1 MPSETAQRTNRIP
14 EKGLPQNTI
23 IQELEAKLKRDLTY
37 SSGKILCSMCTNPHS
52 FAKQIY
58 RKYLEKNLGDPS
70 LFPASAEL
78 EQETISML
86 GSLLSN
92 PQASGSIVSGGTEA
106 NIIALWAARN
116 LAKKERGE
124 VIVPVS
130 AHYSFDKASNLL
142 NLKLIKVKLN
152 RRFQMDVKAAEK
164 AITSK
169 TVAIVG
175 LAGSTGLGVV
185 DPIREL
191 SEIASAHNIYLHVDA
206 AFGGFVLPFLKELGY
221 KPLDF
226 DFSLPGVCSI
236 TIDPHKMGLAPIPAG
251 GILFRD
257 AKMGEAVSM
266 KVPYLSGEMK
276 QSTLLGTRS
285 GASAVAV
292 WALLMHLGRAGYTAV
307 VERCLGLTWKLAEAI
322 QKIDGLDIVTEPTLN
337 VVGVKSDTVDVSLVF
352 QELRKRGWAVSLFLD
367 YLRIVIMPHTKPS
380 HIKRFLEDLQRIL
393 ENLNRKVNYAS
404 P

>member
-1 MPSETAQRTNRIP
+1 LKQNFSET
-14 EKGLPQNTI
+14 
-23 IQELEAKLKRDLTY
+23 
-37 SSGKILCSMCTNPHS
+37 SGKILCSMCTSPHS

-58 RKYLEKNLGDPS
+58 QKYLEKNLGDPS

-78 EQETISML
+78 EKETVSML
-86 GSLLSN
+86 GLLLSN
-92 PQASGSIVSGGTEA
+92 PKASGSIVSGGTEA
-106 NIIALWAARN
+106 NIVALWAARN
-116 LAKKERGE
+116 IAKKERGE

-130 AHYSFDKASNLL
+130 AHYSFGKASDLL

-164 AITSK
+164 SITSK

-175 LAGSTGLGVV
+175 VAGSTGLGVV

-226 DFSLPGVCSI
+226 DFWLPGVCSI

-257 AKMGEAVSM
+257 AKMSEAVSM
-266 KVPYLSGEMK
+266 KVPYLSVGETK

-292 WALLMHLGRAGYTAV
+292 WALLMHLGRAGYAAV
-307 VERCLGLTWKLAEAI
+307 VERCLRLTWKLVKGI
-322 QKIDGLDIVTEPTLN
+322 QRIDGLDIVTEPTLN

-352 QELRKRGWAVSLFLD
+352 QELRKRGWAVSLFPN
-367 YLRIVIMPHTKPS
+367 YIRIVIMPHTKPS

-393 ENLNRKVNYAS
+393 
-404 P
+404 

>member
-1 MPSETAQRTNRIP
+1 MPSETTLHRKNEMP
-14 EKGLPQNTI
+14 EKGLPQNI
-23 IQELEAKLKRDLTY
+23 IRKMLETKLQRDLNY

-92 PQASGSIVSGGTEA
+92 RKASGCIVSGGTEA

-116 LAKKERGE
+116 LAKNERGE

-130 AHYSFDKASNLL
+130 AHYSFDKASDLL

-164 AITSK
+164 AITSR

-191 SEIASAHNIYLHVDA
+191 SEIALAHNLFLHVDA
-206 AFGGFVLPFLKELGY
+206 AFGGFVLPFLKELDR

-226 DFSLPGVCSI
+226 DFRLPGVCSI
-236 TIDPHKMGLAPIPAG
+236 TVDPHKMGLAPIPAG
-251 GILFRD
+251 GILFKD
-257 AKMGEAVSM
+257 AKMSEAISM
-266 KVPYLSGEMK
+266 KVPYLYGGEMK

-292 WALLMHLGRAGYTAV
+292 WALLMHLGRSGYAAV
-307 VERCLGLTWKLAEAI
+307 VERCLELTWKLVEGI
-322 QKIDGLDIVTEPTLN
+322 QRIDGLDLVTKPTLN
-337 VVGVKSDTVDVSLVF
+337 VVGVKSDRIDVHLIF
-352 QELRKRGWAVSLFLD
+352 QELRKRGWAVSLFCD

-393 ENLNRKVNYAS
+393 ENLRT
-404 P
+404 

>member
-1 MPSETAQRTNRIP
+1 MPTENAQKTNRLP
-14 EKGLPQNTI
+14 EKGLPKNTI
-23 IQELEAKLKRDLTY
+23 VNELEAKLQRDLTY
-37 SSGKILCSMCTNPHS
+37 SSGKILCSMCTSPHS

-58 RKYLEKNLGDPS
+58 CKYLEKNLGDLS

-78 EQETISML
+78 EKETIGML

-92 PQASGSIVSGGTEA
+92 PKACGSIVSGGTEA
-106 NIIALWAARN
+106 NIVALWAARN
-116 LAKKERGE
+116 LAKRERGE
-124 VIVPVS
+124 VVVPVS
-130 AHYSFDKASNLL
+130 AHYSFDKASDLL

-152 RRFQMDVKAAEK
+152 RHFQMDVKAAEK

-191 SEIASAHNIYLHVDA
+191 SEIASAHNICLHVDA

-226 DFSLPGVCSI
+226 DFSLPSVCSI

-257 AKMGEAVSM
+257 AKMSEAVSM
-266 KVPYLSGEMK
+266 KVPYLPGGETEH
-276 QSTLLGTRS
+276 STVLGTRS

-292 WALLMHLGRAGYTAV
+292 WALLKHLGRAGYASV
-307 VERCLGLTWKLAEAI
+307 VERCLRLTWKLVEGI
-322 QKIDGLDIVTEPTLN
+322 QQLDGLDIVTEPTMN
-337 VVGVKSDTVDVSLVF
+337 VVGVKSDRMDIRLIF
-352 QELRKRGWAVSLFLD
+352 QELRKRGWAVSLFPD

-380 HIKRFLEDLQRIL
+380 HIKRFLEDLQKIL
-393 ENLNRKVNYAS
+393 ENLKT
-404 P
+404 

>member
-1 MPSETAQRTNRIP
+1 MPSKTQHRTNRIP
-14 EKGLPQNTI
+14 EKGLPKNTI
-23 IQELEAKLKRDLTY
+23 IQELEAKLQRDLTY
-37 SSGKILCSMCTNPHS
+37 SSGKILCSMCTSPHS

-70 LFPASAEL
+70 LFPASVEL
-78 EQETISML
+78 EQETVSML

-92 PQASGSIVSGGTEA
+92 PEACGSIVSGGTEA

-124 VIVPVS
+124 VVVPVS
-130 AHYSFDKASNLL
+130 AHYSFEKASDLL

-152 RRFQMDVKAAEK
+152 SSYQMDVKAAEK
-164 AITSK
+164 AITPE

-191 SEIASAHNIYLHVDA
+191 SEIASAYNIYLHVDA

-221 KPLDF
+221 KPSDF
-226 DFSLPGVCSI
+226 DFSLPSVCSV
-236 TIDPHKMGLAPIPAG
+236 TIDPHKMGLTPIPAG

-257 AKMGEAVSM
+257 AKMSEAVSM
-266 KVPYLSGEMK
+266 KAPYLAEGEMK

-292 WALLMHLGRAGYTAV
+292 WALLKHLGRAGYRDV
-307 VERCLGLTWKLAEAI
+307 VERCLGLTWKLVEGI
-322 QKIDGLDIVTEPTLN
+322 QRIDGLDIVTEPTMN
-337 VVGVKSDTVDVSLVF
+337 VVGVKSDTVDVPLVF
-352 QELRKRGWAVSLFLD
+352 RELRKRGWAVSLFVD
-367 YLRIVIMPHTKPS
+367 YLRIIIMPHTKLS
-380 HIKRFLEDLQRIL
+380 HIKCFLEDLQRIL
-393 ENLNRKVNYAS
+393 ENLKT
-404 P
+404 

>member
-1 MPSETAQRTNRIP
+1 MPSKNAQKTNRIP
-14 EKGLPQNTI
+14 ENGLPQDTI
-23 IQELEAKLKRDLTY
+23 IQELEAKLHPDLTY
-37 SSGKILCSMCTNPHS
+37 SSGKILCSMCTSPHS

-58 RKYLEKNLGDPS
+58 CKYLEKNLGDPR

-78 EQETISML
+78 EQETVSML

-92 PQASGSIVSGGTEA
+92 PKAYGSIVSGGTEA
-106 NIIALWAARN
+106 NIVALWAARN
-116 LAKKERGE
+116 LAKREHGE

-130 AHYSFDKASNLL
+130 AHYSFDKASDLL

-175 LAGSTGLGVV
+175 VAGSTGLGVI
-185 DPIREL
+185 DSICEL

-226 DFSLPGVCSI
+226 DFRLPGVCSI

-257 AKMGEAVSM
+257 GSMSEAIGM
-266 KVPYLSGEMK
+266 KVPYLTGGDME

-292 WALLMHLGRAGYTAV
+292 WALLMHLGRAGYSAV
-307 VERCLGLTWKLAEAI
+307 VERCLGLTWKLVEEI
-322 QKIDGLDIVTEPTLN
+322 QLIDGLDIVTKPTLN
-337 VVGVKSDTVDVSLVF
+337 VVGVKSDRIDVRLIF

-367 YLRIVIMPHTKPS
+367 YFRIVIMPHTKPS
-380 HIKRFLEDLQRIL
+380 HINNFLKDLKRIIKE
-393 ENLNRKVNYAS
+393 LNS
-404 P
+404 

>member
-1 MPSETAQRTNRIP
+1 MSSETAHTTNRMP
-14 EKGLPQNTI
+14 EQGLPQSKI
-23 IQELEAKLKRDLTY
+23 IQELEAKLQRDLTY

-78 EQETISML
+78 EQETVRML
-86 GSLLSN
+86 GALLSN

-106 NIIALWAARN
+106 NIIALWVARK
-116 LAKKERGE
+116 LAKKMRGE

-130 AHYSFDKASNLL
+130 AHYSFDKACDLL

-152 RRFQMDVKAAEK
+152 PRFQMDVKAAER
-164 AITSK
+164 AITSE

-175 LAGSTGLGVV
+175 VAGSTGLGVV
-185 DPIREL
+185 DPILEL

-221 KPLDF
+221 EPLDF
-226 DFSLPGVCSI
+226 DFRLPSVCSI
-236 TIDPHKMGLAPIPAG
+236 TVDPHKMGLAPIPAG

-257 AKMGEAVSM
+257 EKMSEAVSM
-266 KVPYLSGEMK
+266 KIPYISGGEMK

-292 WALLMHLGRAGYTAV
+292 WALLMHLGRSGYAAV
-307 VERCLGLTWKLAEAI
+307 VERCLGLTWKLVEGI
-322 QKIDGLDIVTEPTLN
+322 QSIEGVDIVTEPTMN
-337 VVGVKSDTVDVSLVF
+337 IVGVKSDRIDVRLIF
-352 QELRKRGWAVSLFLD
+352 QELRKRGWAVSLFSD
-367 YLRIVIMPHTKPS
+367 YLRITIMPHTTPS
-380 HIKRFLEDLQRIL
+380 HIRHLLEDLRMIL
-393 ENLNRKVNYAS
+393 KNLN
-404 P
+404 

>member
-1 MPSETAQRTNRIP
+1 MPSEITRRTNEMP
-14 EKGLPQNTI
+14 EQGLPQNTI
-23 IQELEAKLKRDLTY
+23 LNDLEAKLQRDLTY
-37 SSGKILCSMCTNPHS
+37 SSGKILCSMCTSPHS

-58 RKYLEKNLGDPS
+58 RKYLERNLGDPS

-92 PQASGSIVSGGTEA
+92 PKASGSIVSGGTEA
-106 NIIALWAARN
+106 NIVALWAARN

-130 AHYSFDKASNLL
+130 AHYSFDKAADML

-152 RRFQMDVKAAEK
+152 HNFQMDVKAAEK

-175 LAGSTGLGVV
+175 VAGTTGLGVV

-191 SEIASAHNIYLHVDA
+191 SEIASAHNVYLHVDA

-221 KPLDF
+221 QPLDF
-226 DFSLPGVCSI
+226 DFRLPSVCSI

-257 AKMGEAVSM
+257 ATMTEAISTRI
-266 KVPYLSGEMK
+266 PYLSGGETEH
-276 QSTLLGTRS
+276 STVLGTRS
-285 GASAVAV
+285 GASAIAV
-292 WALLMHLGRAGYTAV
+292 WTLLMHLGRSGYREV
-307 VERCLGLTWKLAEAI
+307 VERCLGLTWKVVEGI
-322 QKIDGLDIVTEPTLN
+322 QRIDGLDIVTKPTLN
-337 VVGVKSDTVDVSLVF
+337 VVGIKSDRIDVRLIF
-352 QELRKRGWAVSLFLD
+352 QELRKRGWVVSLFPE
-367 YLRIVIMPHTKPS
+367 YIRIVIMPHTKDV
-380 HIKRFLEDLQRIL
+380 HIKRFLKDLQKIL
-393 ENLNRKVNYAS
+393 ENLNK
-404 P
+404 PKC

>member
-1 MPSETAQRTNRIP
+1 MPTETAQKTNKIH

-23 IQELEAKLKRDLTY
+23 LNELEAKLRRDLTY
-37 SSGKILCSMCTNPHS
+37 SSGKILCSMCTNPHG

-92 PQASGSIVSGGTEA
+92 PKACGSIVSGGTEA
-106 NIIALWAARN
+106 NIIALWATRN
-116 LAKKERGE
+116 LAKKERCE

-130 AHYSFDKASNLL
+130 AHYSFDKACDLL
-142 NLKLIKVKLN
+142 NLKLVKIKLN
-152 RRFQMDVKAAEK
+152 SKYQIDVKAAEK

-175 LAGSTGLGVV
+175 LAGSTDLGVV

-191 SEIASAHNIYLHVDA
+191 SEIASTHNIYLHVDA

-221 KPLDF
+221 QPLDF
-226 DFSLPGVCSI
+226 DFSLPSVCSI

-257 AKMGEAVSM
+257 AKMCEAVSM
-266 KVPYLSGEMK
+266 KVPYLAGGKMK

-292 WALLMHLGRAGYTAV
+292 WALLKHLGRAGYAAV
-307 VERCLGLTWKLAEAI
+307 VERCLGLTWKLVEGI
-322 QKIDGLDIVTEPTLN
+322 QQLDGLDIVTEPTMN
-337 VVGVKSDTVDVSLVF
+337 VVGVKSDRMDVRIIF
-352 QELRKRGWAVSLFLD
+352 QELRKRGWAVSLFHN
-367 YLRIVIMPHTKPS
+367 YLRIVVMPHTKPL

-393 ENLNRKVNYAS
+393 ENLS
-404 P
+404 C

>member
-1 MPSETAQRTNRIP
+1 MPSETAQRTNKIP
-14 EKGLPQNTI
+14 EKGLPQDTI
-23 IQELEAKLKRDLTY
+23 RKELEAKLQRDLTY

-58 RKYLEKNLGDPS
+58 WKYLEKNLGDPS

-92 PQASGSIVSGGTEA
+92 PKASGSIVSGGTEA

-130 AHYSFDKASNLL
+130 AHYSFDKASDLL

-164 AITSK
+164 AITSR

-175 LAGSTGLGVV
+175 VAGSTGLGVV
-185 DPIREL
+185 DSIREL
-191 SEIASAHNIYLHVDA
+191 SEIASANDIYLHVDA

-257 AKMGEAVSM
+257 AKMTEAVSM
-266 KVPYLSGEMK
+266 KVPYLAGGETEH
-276 QSTLLGTRS
+276 STVLGTRS

-292 WALLMHLGRAGYTAV
+292 WALLMNLGRAGYAAV
-307 VERCLGLTWKLAEAI
+307 VERCLGLTWKLVEGI
-322 QKIDGLDIVTEPTLN
+322 QRIDGLDLVTKPTLN

-367 YLRIVIMPHTKPS
+367 YLRIVIMPHTKQS

-393 ENLNRKVNYAS
+393 ANLRT
-404 P
+404 

>member
-1 MPSETAQRTNRIP
+1 MKVRNMPSDTAYKTNSMP
-14 EKGLPQNTI
+14 EQGSPQNAI
-23 IQELEAKLKRDLTY
+23 IQELEAKLQRDLTY
-37 SSGKILCSMCTNPHS
+37 SSGKILCSMCTDPHS

-78 EQETISML
+78 EQETVRML

-92 PQASGSIVSGGTEA
+92 PQASGGIVSGGTEA

-116 LAKKERGE
+116 LAKKMRGE
-124 VIVPVS
+124 VVVPVS
-130 AHYSFDKASNLL
+130 AHYSFDKACDLL

-164 AITSK
+164 AITSE

-206 AFGGFVLPFLKELGY
+206 AFGGFVLPFLKQLGY
-221 KPLDF
+221 EPLDF
-226 DFSLPGVCSI
+226 DFRLPSVCSI

-251 GILFRD
+251 GILFREE
-257 AKMGEAVSM
+257 KISEAVSM
-266 KVPYLSGEMK
+266 KVPYLSGGEMK

-292 WALLMHLGRAGYTAV
+292 WALLKHLGRAGYAAV
-307 VERCLGLTWKLAEAI
+307 VERCLGLTWKLVEGI
-322 QKIDGLDIVTEPTLN
+322 QRIDGLDIVTEPTMN

-352 QELRKRGWAVSLFLD
+352 QELRKRGWAISFFLD

-380 HIKRFLEDLQRIL
+380 HIKRLLEDLQRIL
-393 ENLNRKVNYAS
+393 ENLKT
-404 P
+404 

>member
-1 MPSETAQRTNRIP
+1 MPEQ
-14 EKGLPQNTI
+14 GLPQSKI
-23 IQELEAKLKRDLTY
+23 IQELEAKLQRDLTY

-78 EQETISML
+78 EQETVRML
-86 GSLLSN
+86 GALLSN

-106 NIIALWAARN
+106 NIIALWVARK
-116 LAKKERGE
+116 LAKKMRGE

-130 AHYSFDKASNLL
+130 AHYSFDKACDLL

-152 RRFQMDVKAAEK
+152 PRFQMDVKAAER
-164 AITSK
+164 AITSE

-175 LAGSTGLGVV
+175 VAGSTGLGVV
-185 DPIREL
+185 DPILEL

-221 KPLDF
+221 EPLDF
-226 DFSLPGVCSI
+226 DFRLPSVCSI
-236 TIDPHKMGLAPIPAG
+236 TVDPHKMGLAPIPAG

-257 AKMGEAVSM
+257 EKMSEAVSM
-266 KVPYLSGEMK
+266 KIPYISGGEMK

-292 WALLMHLGRAGYTAV
+292 WALLMHLGRSGYAAV
-307 VERCLGLTWKLAEAI
+307 VERCLGLTWKLVEGI
-322 QKIDGLDIVTEPTLN
+322 QSIEGVDIVTEPTMN
-337 VVGVKSDTVDVSLVF
+337 IVGVKSDRIDVRLIF
-352 QELRKRGWAVSLFLD
+352 QELRKRGWAVSLFSD
-367 YLRIVIMPHTKPS
+367 YLRITIMPHTTPS
-380 HIKRFLEDLQRIL
+380 HIRHLLEDLRMIL
-393 ENLNRKVNYAS
+393 KNLN
-404 P
+404 